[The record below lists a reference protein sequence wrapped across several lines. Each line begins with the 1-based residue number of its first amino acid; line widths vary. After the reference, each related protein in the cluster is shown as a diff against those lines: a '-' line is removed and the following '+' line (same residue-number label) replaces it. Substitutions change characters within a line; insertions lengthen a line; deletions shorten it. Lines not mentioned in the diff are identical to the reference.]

1 MNSYKMLTNMSEIMS
16 KKISVLDISI
26 DNFTAKEAMQEA
38 LAYMESD
45 LVSVIELV
53 TIESLMELGTEAELK
68 EEIENFDLI
77 LAGNKTILEAA
88 DVEEKR
94 CLQETENHLFMK
106 MFLRYLHK
114 NHKRVYLLV
123 ETQEEGEAF
132 FQYLEHYYRGI
143 QIVGMAKVSAENR
156 ADDMLVNAINGS
168 EVDCVLSALSVPLQE
183 DFIAKNRNLLDARVW
198 IGVGKKIFSPR
209 KPGFG
214 QGKIA
219 KYLLNHIFRREM
231 EKNKLKMKS

>member
-1 MNSYKMLTNMSEIMS
+1 MS

-88 DVEEKR
+88 EITDHK
-94 CLQETENHLFMK
+94 CL
-106 MFLRYLHK
+106 
-114 NHKRVYLLV
+114 
-123 ETQEEGEAF
+123 
-132 FQYLEHYYRGI
+132 
-143 QIVGMAKVSAENR
+143 
-156 ADDMLVNAINGS
+156 
-168 EVDCVLSALSVPLQE
+168 
-183 DFIAKNRNLLDARVW
+183 
-198 IGVGKKIFSPR
+198 
-209 KPGFG
+209 
-214 QGKIA
+214 
-219 KYLLNHIFRREM
+219 
-231 EKNKLKMKS
+231 

>member
-1 MNSYKMLTNMSEIMS
+1 MS

-88 DVEEKR
+88 EITDHK
-94 CLQETENHLFMK
+94 CLRETEDKTFLK
-106 MFLRYLHK
+106 MFLRYLARK
-114 NHKRVYLLV
+114 HKRVYLLV
-123 ETQEEGEAF
+123 ESEEEGQKMFGHFE
-132 FQYLEHYYRGI
+132 EYYRGT
-143 QIVGMAKVSAENR
+143 QIVGMAKVSAKNR
-156 ADDMLVNAINGS
+156 ADDMLIS
-168 EVDCVLSALSVPLQE
+168 
-183 DFIAKNRNLLDARVW
+183 KNRNVMNARVW
-198 IGVGKKIFSPR
+198 LGLGKDGIPVVAKGIGGGRIGQFFMKQIFKKEI
-209 KPGFG
+209 
-214 QGKIA
+214 
-219 KYLLNHIFRREM
+219 
-231 EKNKLKMKS
+231 EKSKKRGN

>member
-1 MNSYKMLTNMSEIMS
+1 MS

-88 DVEEKR
+88 EITDHK
-94 CLQETENHLFMK
+94 CL
-106 MFLRYLHK
+106 R
-114 NHKRVYLLV
+114 
-123 ETQEEGEAF
+123 ETQDKTF
-132 FQYLEHYYRGI
+132 FPSHWGL
-143 QIVGMAKVSAENR
+143 
-156 ADDMLVNAINGS
+156 
-168 EVDCVLSALSVPLQE
+168 
-183 DFIAKNRNLLDARVW
+183 
-198 IGVGKKIFSPR
+198 PR
-209 KPGFG
+209 
-214 QGKIA
+214 
-219 KYLLNHIFRREM
+219 R
-231 EKNKLKMKS
+231 

>member
-1 MNSYKMLTNMSEIMS
+1 MTNMSEIMS

-88 DVEEKR
+88 EITDDK
-94 CLQETENHLFMK
+94 CLRETQDKTFLK
-106 MFLRYLHK
+106 MFLRDIW
-114 NHKRVYLLV
+114 
-123 ETQEEGEAF
+123 QESISGYIF
-132 FQYLEHYYRGI
+132 WW
-143 QIVGMAKVSAENR
+143 NR
-156 ADDMLVNAINGS
+156 
-168 EVDCVLSALSVPLQE
+168 
-183 DFIAKNRNLLDARVW
+183 
-198 IGVGKKIFSPR
+198 KKKDRRCSDILKSITEEPR
-209 KPGFG
+209 
-214 QGKIA
+214 
-219 KYLLNHIFRREM
+219 L
-231 EKNKLKMKS
+231 

>member
-1 MNSYKMLTNMSEIMS
+1 MS

-88 DVEEKR
+88 EITDHK
-94 CLQETENHLFMK
+94 CLRETEDKTFLK
-106 MFLRYLHK
+106 MFLRYLARK
-114 NHKRVYLLV
+114 HKRVYLLV
-123 ETQEEGEAF
+123 ESEEEGQKMFGHFE
-132 FQYLEHYYRGI
+132 EYYRGT
-143 QIVGMAKVSAENR
+143 QIVGMAKVSA
-156 ADDMLVNAINGS
+156 DQCD
-168 EVDCVLSALSVPLQE
+168 
-183 DFIAKNRNLLDARVW
+183 
-198 IGVGKKIFSPR
+198 
-209 KPGFG
+209 
-214 QGKIA
+214 
-219 KYLLNHIFRREM
+219 
-231 EKNKLKMKS
+231 

>member
-1 MNSYKMLTNMSEIMS
+1 MLTNMSEIMS

-88 DVEEKR
+88 EITDHK
-94 CLQETENHLFMK
+94 T
-106 MFLRYLHK
+106 LR
-114 NHKRVYLLV
+114 
-123 ETQEEGEAF
+123 ETQDKTF
-132 FQYLEHYYRGI
+132 
-143 QIVGMAKVSAENR
+143 
-156 ADDMLVNAINGS
+156 
-168 EVDCVLSALSVPLQE
+168 
-183 DFIAKNRNLLDARVW
+183 
-198 IGVGKKIFSPR
+198 
-209 KPGFG
+209 
-214 QGKIA
+214 
-219 KYLLNHIFRREM
+219 
-231 EKNKLKMKS
+231 

>member
-1 MNSYKMLTNMSEIMS
+1 MTNMSEIMS

-88 DVEEKR
+88 EITDHKCLARDGRQNIFKDVFK
-94 CLQETENHLFMK
+94 
-106 MFLRYLHK
+106 
-114 NHKRVYLLV
+114 
-123 ETQEEGEAF
+123 
-132 FQYLEHYYRGI
+132 I
-143 QIVGMAKVSAENR
+143 S
-156 ADDMLVNAINGS
+156 
-168 EVDCVLSALSVPLQE
+168 
-183 DFIAKNRNLLDARVW
+183 
-198 IGVGKKIFSPR
+198 GKK
-209 KPGFG
+209 
-214 QGKIA
+214 A
-219 KYLLNHIFRREM
+219 
-231 EKNKLKMKS
+231 

>member
-1 MNSYKMLTNMSEIMS
+1 MS

-88 DVEEKR
+88 EITDHK
-94 CLQETENHLFMK
+94 CLRETEDK
-106 MFLRYLHK
+106 TFLSISGYIFWWNRKKKDRRCSDILK
-114 NHKRVYLLV
+114 SI
-123 ETQEEGEAF
+123 TEE
-132 FQYLEHYYRGI
+132 
-143 QIVGMAKVSAENR
+143 
-156 ADDMLVNAINGS
+156 
-168 EVDCVLSALSVPLQE
+168 
-183 DFIAKNRNLLDARVW
+183 
-198 IGVGKKIFSPR
+198 PR
-209 KPGFG
+209 
-214 QGKIA
+214 
-219 KYLLNHIFRREM
+219 L
-231 EKNKLKMKS
+231 

>member
-1 MNSYKMLTNMSEIMS
+1 MLTNMSEIMS

-88 DVEEKR
+88 EITDHK
-94 CLQETENHLFMK
+94 CLRETEDKTFLK
-106 MFLRYLHK
+106 MFLRYLARK
-114 NHKRVYLLV
+114 HKRVYLLGFAAGLAV
-123 ETQEEGEAF
+123 RLLNYLFRRIPQELDHIKTG
-132 FQYLEHYYRGI
+132 L
-143 QIVGMAKVSAENR
+143 
-156 ADDMLVNAINGS
+156 L
-168 EVDCVLSALSVPLQE
+168 VPLLS
-183 DFIAKNRNLLDARVW
+183 LLF
-198 IGVGKKIFSPR
+198 VG
-209 KPGFG
+209 
-214 QGKIA
+214 A
-219 KYLLNHIFRREM
+219 
-231 EKNKLKMKS
+231 LKVA

>member
-1 MNSYKMLTNMSEIMS
+1 MTNMSEIMS

-88 DVEEKR
+88 RD
-94 CLQETENHLFMK
+94 
-106 MFLRYLHK
+106 
-114 NHKRVYLLV
+114 
-123 ETQEEGEAF
+123 
-132 FQYLEHYYRGI
+132 YRS
-143 QIVGMAKVSAENR
+143 QVSARDGRQNIFK
-156 ADDMLVNAINGS
+156 DVFKIS
-168 EVDCVLSALSVPLQE
+168 
-183 DFIAKNRNLLDARVW
+183 
-198 IGVGKKIFSPR
+198 GKK
-209 KPGFG
+209 
-214 QGKIA
+214 A
-219 KYLLNHIFRREM
+219 
-231 EKNKLKMKS
+231 

>member
-1 MNSYKMLTNMSEIMS
+1 MTNMSEIMS

-88 DVEEKR
+88 EITDHK
-94 CLQETENHLFMK
+94 CLRETQDKTFLK
-106 MFLRYLHK
+106 MFLRYL
-114 NHKRVYLLV
+114 
-123 ETQEEGEAF
+123 QESISGYIF
-132 FQYLEHYYRGI
+132 WW
-143 QIVGMAKVSAENR
+143 NR
-156 ADDMLVNAINGS
+156 
-168 EVDCVLSALSVPLQE
+168 
-183 DFIAKNRNLLDARVW
+183 
-198 IGVGKKIFSPR
+198 KKKDRRCSDILKSITEEPR
-209 KPGFG
+209 
-214 QGKIA
+214 
-219 KYLLNHIFRREM
+219 L
-231 EKNKLKMKS
+231 

>member
-1 MNSYKMLTNMSEIMS
+1 MS

-88 DVEEKR
+88 EITDHK
-94 CLQETENHLFMK
+94 CLRETEDKTFLK
-106 MFLRYLHK
+106 MFLRYLARK
-114 NHKRVYLLV
+114 HKRVYLLV
-123 ETQEEGEAF
+123 ESEEEGQKMFGHFE
-132 FQYLEHYYRGI
+132 EYYRGT
-143 QIVGMAKVSAENR
+143 QIVGMAKVSAKNR
-156 ADDMLVNAINGS
+156 A
-168 EVDCVLSALSVPLQE
+168 DCVLSALSSPLQE
-183 DFIAKNRNLLDARVW
+183 ELISKNRNVMNARVW
-198 IGVGKKIFSPR
+198 LGLGKDGIPVSAKGIGGGRIGQFFMKQIFKKEI
-209 KPGFG
+209 
-214 QGKIA
+214 
-219 KYLLNHIFRREM
+219 
-231 EKNKLKMKS
+231 EKSKKRGN